1 MTFQTMEARRQRMTF
16 KELKHKVFN
25 PEFLS
30 SKKKKKHL
38 KKKKENKDFLER

>member
-16 KELKHKVFN
+16 KELKHKAFN

-30 SKKKKKHL
+30 SKKKKKKKRHL
-38 KKKKENKDFLER
+38 KNNEGK